1 MIRRPPKSTRTDTLF
16 PHTTLF
22 RSARPVRGRTIAL
35 AGLRPFDQGDG
46 KNVADHGSACAA
58 GQRSIAIGRLIDGAI
73 GHLLLRRSGWSE
85 TWRLFRRMRR
95 TAASAHA
102 GAEEHKAGER
112 AKGGLHGRVRAS
124 G

>member
-1 MIRRPPKSTRTDTLF
+1 MSLAV
-16 PHTTLF
+16 L
-22 RSARPVRGRTIAL
+22 RSV
-35 AGLRPFDQGDG
+35 DQGEC

-85 TWRLFRRMRR
+85 TWRIFRRMRR

-112 AKGGLHGRVRAS
+112 AKGGLHGRDRTS
-124 G
+124 TRLNSRH